1 VGWDTVIDLLVVVLF
16 LIAIVCTYVHLG
28 GVEVVL
34 IVDER
39 NLTAA
44 AVARWSRTVRPTPP
58 THLTRSHWMRRAFG
72 HLP

>member
-1 VGWDTVIDLLVVVLF
+1 M
-16 LIAIVCTYVHLG
+16 AIVMTVCICCTQFHFLSLLHAG
-28 GVEVVL
+28 GVAVVL

-58 THLTRSHWMRRAFG
+58 THLTRDHWMRRAFG

>member
-1 VGWDTVIDLLVVVLF
+1 MCF
-16 LIAIVCTYVHLG
+16 AIYVHVHSG
-28 GVEVVL
+28 GVAVVL

-44 AVARWSRTVRPTPP
+44 AVARWSRIVRPTPP
-58 THLTRSHWMRRAFG
+58 THLTRNHWMRRAFG

>member
-1 VGWDTVIDLLVVVLF
+1 M
-16 LIAIVCTYVHLG
+16 AIVVTVRRVCICCPQFHLLSSLHAG
-28 GVEVVL
+28 GVAVVL

-58 THLTRSHWMRRAFG
+58 THLTRDHWMRRAFG